1 MKMTAMTEAITI
13 GMLAKQVGLTAETL
27 RYYERL
33 GLIAPSQRTA
43 SNYRLYG
50 QEAAQRLHFVRRAQ
64 VLGFSL
70 QEIGQLLSLHSQP
83 ESDMAEVKALAEAKM
98 RDIQSKIE
106 DLQRM
111 QKGLAVLTESCPGH
125 GPTENCP
132 ILGSLLDL
140 GDEAGEAHG

>member
-1 MKMTAMTEAITI
+1 MAAMTEAMTI
-13 GMLAKQVGLTAETL
+13 GVLANQVGLTAETL

-50 QEAAQRLHFVRRAQ
+50 EEAAQRLHFIRRAQ

-70 QEIGQLLSLHSQP
+70 NEIAQLLSLHSQP
-83 ESDMAEVKALAEAKM
+83 ESDMAEVKALAEAKI
-98 RDIQSKIE
+98 RDIQTKID
-106 DLQRM
+106 DLERM

-125 GPTENCP
+125 GSTENCP
-132 ILGSLLDL
+132 ILGALLNH
-140 GDEAGEAHG
+140 GDAAGEDHG

>member
-1 MKMTAMTEAITI
+1 MSEAMTI
-13 GMLAKQVGLTAETL
+13 GVLASQVGLTAETL

-50 QEAAQRLHFVRRAQ
+50 EEAAQRLHFIRRAQ

-83 ESDMAEVKALAEAKM
+83 ESDMAEVKALAEAKIQ
-98 RDIQSKIE
+98 DIQTKID
-106 DLQRM
+106 DLARM

-132 ILGSLLDL
+132 ILGALLNH
-140 GDEAGEAHG
+140 GSAAGEVHD